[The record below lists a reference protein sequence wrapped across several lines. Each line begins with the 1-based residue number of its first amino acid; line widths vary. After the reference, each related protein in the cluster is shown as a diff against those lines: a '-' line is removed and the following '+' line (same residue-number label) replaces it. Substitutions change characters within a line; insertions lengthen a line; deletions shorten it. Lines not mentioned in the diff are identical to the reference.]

1 MTKTIT
7 ISMPVADL
15 PASSAFYTALGFEN
29 NPAFSGETAALMV
42 WSDTISVMLL
52 THDRWRGFTDQSIA
66 PSATSRVGLIVSC
79 DSREA
84 VDAMNALAAAHGGIA
99 DINPIEDHGFMYTR
113 DFADPDGQVWGAM
126 WMDPAHAPHRAER

>member
-15 PASSAFYTALGFEN
+15 PASLAFYAALGFEIDHT
-29 NPAFSGETAALMV
+29 FSGETAARMV

-52 THDRWRGFTDQSIA
+52 THDVWRSLTERPIPPRGS
-66 PSATSRVGLIVSC
+66 SAVGLIISC
-79 DSREA
+79 DSRAA
-84 VDAMNALAAAHGGIA
+84 VDAMNATAAAHGGTA

-113 DFADPDGQVWGAM
+113 DFADPDGQIWGAM
-126 WMDPAHAPHRAER
+126 WMDPAAMASA